1 MIINKITL
9 KNFFRY
15 GNNEQT
21 LNMSGNG
28 ITGVTGLNGY
38 GKSSCIIDSLLFAFY
53 GKYRTDTIDG
63 IVNRYIGK
71 DCKVGVEFTIDN
83 ESYKVIRYRK
93 HTTHN
98 NNIYLFK
105 GDKDISCHTAS
116 ETNNIII
123 DLIKMPYIAFINS
136 CIFSTELY
144 SAFLANK
151 VSERLVVFEN
161 ILSLKE
167 ATTIYTETKSII
179 KEINNSLIEF
189 NTKKASIEA
198 EKSTL
203 SNTIDTYSSNAK
215 TKLLS
220 MKVEKDYLNQ
230 QINETNK
237 KIEELSIINVNNE
250 RLKLGN
256 TSLKEEYLNQIKKLK
271 IELNNLIVSIPI
283 DEERIIEKYKNIN
296 FEENKNKELKY
307 KEDSEILKIRENG
320 YKLSLSNQENLKQ
333 KINEL
338 NKNIN
343 NLIKEKEE
351 NISKI
356 VELQKQICPFCGQH
370 LSSEK
375 AEKEKEKASKKLEEI
390 ELDLIDF
397 KKEVEQSNISLNDER
412 ENYNFLISDYNRI
425 KENLNTDFIPNT
437 ELAIEQYNSA
447 LNKLNEIQQQNI
459 LNSSK
464 KEEIEKEINS
474 LKEKAEKLEITNY
487 TIEELNSISS
497 KIEENKKLIQDYEKQ
512 ISAINASVSTVYDKT
527 YIEDLKSKLEVKNK
541 DMLEINNEIEKVN
554 NDLFHYSF
562 LADCF
567 SNKSGGFKKYFIG
580 EMIDLFN
587 TKINQYLPFF
597 FTEDVKIEF
606 DKDLNDKITMDGYV
620 VDFNS
625 FSQGQR
631 QRAELAINFALFS
644 VARVFFSNDNNL
656 LIMDE
661 MDKGLDKYG
670 LKAML
675 NLLNGFDKQLRI
687 FIVSHNPLL
696 EEEISSKIKIERD
709 ENGFSKIVA

>member
-1 MIINKITL
+1 M
-9 KNFFRY
+9 
-15 GNNEQT
+15 
-21 LNMSGNG
+21 
-28 ITGVTGLNGY
+28 
-38 GKSSCIIDSLLFAFY
+38 
-53 GKYRTDTIDG
+53 
-63 IVNRYIGK
+63 
-71 DCKVGVEFTIDN
+71 
-83 ESYKVIRYRK
+83 
-93 HTTHN
+93 
-98 NNIYLFK
+98 
-105 GDKDISCHTAS
+105 
-116 ETNNIII
+116 
-123 DLIKMPYIAFINS
+123 
-136 CIFSTELY
+136 
-144 SAFLANK
+144 
-151 VSERLVVFEN
+151 
-161 ILSLKE
+161 
-167 ATTIYTETKSII
+167 
-179 KEINNSLIEF
+179 
-189 NTKKASIEA
+189 
-198 EKSTL
+198 
-203 SNTIDTYSSNAK
+203 
-215 TKLLS
+215 
-220 MKVEKDYLNQ
+220 
-230 QINETNK
+230 
-237 KIEELSIINVNNE
+237 
-250 RLKLGN
+250 
-256 TSLKEEYLNQIKKLK
+256 LK
-271 IELNNLIVSIPI
+271 IFKRRQ
-283 DEERIIEKYKNIN
+283 ERKNRNEKYKNIN

-351 NISKI
+351 NITKI

>member
-105 GDKDISCHTAS
+105 GDKDISSHTAS

-167 ATTIYTETKSII
+167 ATTIYTETKAII

-338 NKNIN
+338 NK
-343 NLIKEKEE
+343 KHK
-351 NISKI
+351 
-356 VELQKQICPFCGQH
+356 
-370 LSSEK
+370 
-375 AEKEKEKASKKLEEI
+375 
-390 ELDLIDF
+390 
-397 KKEVEQSNISLNDER
+397 
-412 ENYNFLISDYNRI
+412 
-425 KENLNTDFIPNT
+425 
-437 ELAIEQYNSA
+437 
-447 LNKLNEIQQQNI
+447 
-459 LNSSK
+459 
-464 KEEIEKEINS
+464 
-474 LKEKAEKLEITNY
+474 
-487 TIEELNSISS
+487 
-497 KIEENKKLIQDYEKQ
+497 
-512 ISAINASVSTVYDKT
+512 
-527 YIEDLKSKLEVKNK
+527 
-541 DMLEINNEIEKVN
+541 
-554 NDLFHYSF
+554 
-562 LADCF
+562 
-567 SNKSGGFKKYFIG
+567 
-580 EMIDLFN
+580 
-587 TKINQYLPFF
+587 
-597 FTEDVKIEF
+597 
-606 DKDLNDKITMDGYV
+606 
-620 VDFNS
+620 
-625 FSQGQR
+625 
-631 QRAELAINFALFS
+631 
-644 VARVFFSNDNNL
+644 
-656 LIMDE
+656 
-661 MDKGLDKYG
+661 
-670 LKAML
+670 
-675 NLLNGFDKQLRI
+675 
-687 FIVSHNPLL
+687 
-696 EEEISSKIKIERD
+696 
-709 ENGFSKIVA
+709 